1 MRASLADL
9 EKELLRLDS
18 IPTDEVRDLLQ
29 ELRADHSRL
38 RKQNH
43 ELKLTCLTLAEQ
55 TNEES
60 AGLYEN
66 APFGYLR
73 LSSNGEI
80 RQANSALL
88 GRLGYSATEIVDV
101 PFQKIV
107 VESNSG
113 ELIESY
119 LKLVLHSRQSHQI
132 SVHLL
137 SQDGSS
143 FHVQLDG
150 VVVGIRAVENNLVER
165 ELETSEVE
173 YRLLITDWVSRENVA
188 ITDDIDFSEGSL
200 SDKTVNVLDKQL
212 ITLAEALPVVI
223 YVRGSIE
230 DTGFSYISQKV
241 KKLTGFDPQS
251 FTGNESFWLDRIHP
265 MDRSVVLS
273 RALPTIEP
281 LEQEYR
287 FQNAEGD
294 YIWFRSLSRIVNGEK
309 GEFEYVFGVLEDITD
324 RKRSDDTLLR
334 SQAEAEK
341 ANRAKSTF
349 LSRMSHELRTPLNAI
364 LGFAELQSRYFQENA
379 PPGLH
384 SSRHHILKAG
394 QHLLSLI
401 EDIFD
406 LIRIEEKN
414 LAIALER
421 LDVNQVIDESLALVM
436 NQAEKQGISLSY
448 DETNLFVNANTRRL
462 KQVIV
467 NLLTNAIKYN
477 CEGGVVR
484 IEVTEVEA
492 SQSENRGIEISVM
505 DTGVGMAPLEKEEI
519 FNPFSRLAYAEQ
531 SEIEGTGIGLALTK
545 LLVEQMAGSIRCES
559 TRGQGSEFIVRLPN
573 AITKSELFSSSE
585 PMPISPGFAVIT
597 MLYIEDDPA
606 SKELMQT
613 LLAEYP
619 GMRLLCASSAEE
631 GIEIAKK
638 LRPDLIVIDIN
649 LPRISGVTVMKVL
662 KRDKKFESTRLVALS
677 ADAGP
682 SQIETA
688 MKAGFHRYLT
698 KPIELN
704 QLYAELDAFNK
715 AAM

>member
-1 MRASLADL
+1 MCASLADL

-88 GRLGYSATEIVDV
+88 DRLGYSASEIAGV
-101 PFQKIV
+101 PFPKLV
-107 VESNSG
+107 VEPNSG

-119 LKLVLHSRQSHQI
+119 LKLLSHSRQSHQI

-143 FHVQLDG
+143 FYVQLDG
-150 VVVGIRAVENNLVER
+150 VAVGIRAVENNLMGR

-173 YRLLITDWVSRENVA
+173 CRLLITDWVFCESVA
-188 ITDDIDFSEGSL
+188 NTDDIDYSGSRV
-200 SDKTVNVLDKQL
+200 SDKTENILDKQL
-212 ITLAEALPVVI
+212 IKLAEALPVVI
-223 YVRGSIE
+223 YVRGSLE
-230 DTGFSYISQKV
+230 DKGFSYISQKV

-251 FTGNESFWLDRIHP
+251 FTGNDSFWLDRIHP
-265 MDRSVVLS
+265 MDKTVVLS
-273 RALPTIEP
+273 GTLPAIEP

-294 YIWFRSLSRIVNGEK
+294 YIWFRSLSRIVSNEN

-364 LGFAELQSRYFQENA
+364 LGFAELQSRYFQEDA
-379 PPGLH
+379 PRGLH

-406 LIRIEEKN
+406 LIRIEQKN
-414 LAIALER
+414 LAIAIER
-421 LDVNQVIDESLALVM
+421 IDVNQVIDESLALVT

-448 DETNLFVNANTRRL
+448 DKTNLFVNANTRRL
-462 KQVIV
+462 KQVVV

-492 SQSENRGIEISVM
+492 GQSENKEIEICVM
-505 DTGVGMAPLEKEEI
+505 DTGVGIAPLEKEEI

-559 TRGQGSEFIVRLPN
+559 TRGQGSEFIVRLPD
-573 AITKSELFSSSE
+573 AITEAELFSSSE
-585 PMPISPGFAVIT
+585 PKPISSGFAVIT

-619 GMRLLCASSAEE
+619 GMRLLCAGSAEE

-662 KRDKKFESTRLVALS
+662 KRDKTFESTRLVALS

-682 SQIETA
+682 TQIETA

-704 QLYAELDAFNK
+704 QLYAELDGFNK